1 MGGGL
6 KMLKTPHG
14 LLFFPM
20 TPFNSD
26 QSLNLKALEQH
37 LTLGLESEPG
47 GIFLGCGAG
56 EFHAL
61 SEQEIYE
68 ITDLATSINRGDTPL
83 FIGVG
88 GPIQTAKNIATYA
101 HAHGVDGLLVFP
113 PYMVTASD
121 EGLVR
126 YFQELSTAAQISI
139 IAYNR
144 PGSILSIKVIEKL
157 LEIENL
163 VGIKDGMGDLDSV
176 SEIVKF
182 VTGWE
187 KKNPSQRKISF
198 MNGTPTA
205 ETSALRFREIGITTY
220 SSAVLSF
227 APEISKLFYETLL
240 DQRGEITNA
249 LLDNFFLPLAE
260 IRDEI
265 EGGAVSLMKAG
276 ARIRGFNYGGVRAP
290 LMDFSGDQTIRLTSL
305 VKRGMEIVQSVSKN

>member
-1 MGGGL
+1 MRE
-6 KMLKTPHG
+6 TAQG

-26 QSLNLKALEQH
+26 QSINLKALEQH
-37 LTLGLESEPG
+37 LILGLESNPG

-61 SEQEIYE
+61 SENEIYE
-68 ITDLATSINRGDTPL
+68 ITDLANSVDRGDIPL
-83 FIGVG
+83 YIGAG
-88 GPIQTAKNIATYA
+88 GPIASAKNIASYA
-101 HAHGVDGLLVFP
+101 EAHGVDGLLVFP
-113 PYMVTASD
+113 PYMVTCSE
-121 EGLVR
+121 EGLIR
-126 YFQELSTAAQISI
+126 YFQELTADTQIPI

-144 PGSILSIKVIEKL
+144 PGSLLTIKVIEKL

-163 VGIKDGMGDLDSV
+163 VGIKDGLGNMSV
-176 SEIVKF
+176 VAEMVDFIAAR
-182 VTGWE
+182 E
-187 KKNPSQRKISF
+187 KLNQSTRKISF
-198 MNGTPTA
+198 MNGNPTA
-205 ETSALRFREIGITTY
+205 EITALSFREIGITTY

-227 APEISKLFYETLL
+227 APEISQLFYDSLV
-240 DQRGEITNA
+240 DQRDDITNA
-249 LLDNFFLPLAE
+249 LLNDFYLPLAQ

-305 VKRGMEIVQSVSKN
+305 IKRGMEIVQSTSKN

>member
-1 MGGGL
+1 MRE
-6 KMLKTPHG
+6 TPQG

-26 QSLNLKALEQH
+26 QSINLKALEQH
-37 LTLGLESEPG
+37 LILGLESNPG

-61 SEQEIYE
+61 SENEIYE
-68 ITDLATSINRGDTPL
+68 ITDLANSIDRGDIPL
-83 FIGVG
+83 YIGAG
-88 GPIQTAKNIATYA
+88 GPIQSAKNIASYA
-101 HAHGVDGLLVFP
+101 EAHGVDGLLVFP
-113 PYMVTASD
+113 PYMVTASE
-121 EGLVR
+121 EGLIR
-126 YFQELSTAAQISI
+126 YFQELTADTQIPI

-144 PGSILSIKVIEKL
+144 PGSILTIKVIEKL

-163 VGIKDGMGDLDSV
+163 VGIKDGLGNMSAV
-176 SEIVKF
+176 AEMVYFIAA
-182 VTGWE
+182 WE
-187 KKNPSQRKISF
+187 KLNQSSRKISF
-198 MNGTPTA
+198 MNGNPTA
-205 ETSALRFREIGITTY
+205 EITALSFREIGITTY

-227 APEISKLFYETLL
+227 APEISKLFYDSLV
-240 DQRGEITNA
+240 DQRDDITNA
-249 LLDNFFLPLAE
+249 LLNEFYLPLAQ

-305 VKRGMEIVQSVSKN
+305 IKRGMEIVQSTSKN

>member
-1 MGGGL
+1 L
-6 KMLKTPHG
+6 RETPQG

-26 QSLNLKALEQH
+26 QSINLKALEQH
-37 LTLGLESEPG
+37 LILGLESNPG

-61 SEQEIYE
+61 SENEIYE
-68 ITDLATSINRGDTPL
+68 ITDLANSIDRGDIPL
-83 FIGVG
+83 YIGVG
-88 GPIQTAKNIATYA
+88 GPIQSAKNIASYA
-101 HAHGVDGLLVFP
+101 EAHGVDGLLVFP
-113 PYMVTASD
+113 PYMVTSSE
-121 EGLVR
+121 EGLIR
-126 YFQELSTAAQISI
+126 YFQELTADMQIPI

-144 PGSILSIKVIEKL
+144 PGSILTMKVIEKL

-163 VGIKDGMGDLDSV
+163 VGIKDGMGNMSAV
-176 SEIVKF
+176 AEIVYF
-182 VTGWE
+182 ITAWE
-187 KKNPSQRKISF
+187 KLNQRTRKISF
-198 MNGTPTA
+198 MNGNPTA
-205 ETSALRFREIGITTY
+205 EITALSFREIGITTY

-227 APEISKLFYETLL
+227 APEISKLFYDSLV
-240 DQRGEITNA
+240 DQRDDVTNV
-249 LLDNFFLPLAE
+249 LLNDFYLPLAQ

-305 VKRGMEIVQSVSKN
+305 IKRGMEIVQSTSKN

>member
-1 MGGGL
+1 MRE
-6 KMLKTPHG
+6 TPQG

-26 QSLNLKALEQH
+26 QSINLKALEQH
-37 LTLGLESEPG
+37 LILGLESNPG

-61 SEQEIYE
+61 SENEIYE
-68 ITDLATSINRGDTPL
+68 ITDLANSIDRGDIPL
-83 FIGVG
+83 YIGVG
-88 GPIQTAKNIATYA
+88 GPIQSAKNIASYA
-101 HAHGVDGLLVFP
+101 ETHGVDGLLVFP
-113 PYMVTASD
+113 PYMVTSSE
-121 EGLVR
+121 EGLIR
-126 YFQELSTAAQISI
+126 YFQELTADMQIPI

-144 PGSILSIKVIEKL
+144 PGSILTMKVIEKL

-163 VGIKDGMGDLDSV
+163 VGIKDGMGNMSAV
-176 SEIVKF
+176 AEIVYF
-182 VTGWE
+182 ITAWE
-187 KKNPSQRKISF
+187 KLNQRTRKISF
-198 MNGTPTA
+198 MNGNPTA
-205 ETSALRFREIGITTY
+205 EITALSFREIGITTY

-227 APEISKLFYETLL
+227 APEISKLFYDSLV
-240 DQRGEITNA
+240 DQRDDVTNV
-249 LLDNFFLPLAE
+249 LLNDFYLPLAQ

-305 VKRGMEIVQSVSKN
+305 IKRGMEIVQSTSKN

>member
-1 MGGGL
+1 MRE
-6 KMLKTPHG
+6 TPQG

-26 QSLNLKALEQH
+26 QSINLKALEQH
-37 LTLGLESEPG
+37 LILGLESNPG

-61 SEQEIYE
+61 SENEIYE
-68 ITDLATSINRGDTPL
+68 ITDLANSIDRGDIPL
-83 FIGVG
+83 YIGVG
-88 GPIQTAKNIATYA
+88 GPIQSAKNIASYA
-101 HAHGVDGLLVFP
+101 EAHGVDGLLVFP
-113 PYMVTASD
+113 PYMVTASE
-121 EGLVR
+121 EGLIR
-126 YFQELSTAAQISI
+126 YFQELTVDTQIPI

-144 PGSILSIKVIEKL
+144 PGSILTIKVIEKL

-163 VGIKDGMGDLDSV
+163 VGIKDGLGNMSAV
-176 SEIVKF
+176 AEMVYFIAA
-182 VTGWE
+182 WE
-187 KKNPSQRKISF
+187 KLNQSSRKISF
-198 MNGTPTA
+198 MNGNPTA
-205 ETSALRFREIGITTY
+205 EITALSFREIGITTY

-227 APEISKLFYETLL
+227 APEISKLFYDSLV
-240 DQRGEITNA
+240 DQRDDITNA
-249 LLDNFFLPLAE
+249 LLNEFYLPLAQ

-305 VKRGMEIVQSVSKN
+305 IKRGMEIVQSTSKN

>member
-1 MGGGL
+1 L
-6 KMLKTPHG
+6 RETPQG

-26 QSLNLKALEQH
+26 QSINLKALEQH
-37 LTLGLESEPG
+37 LILGLESNPG

-61 SEQEIYE
+61 SENEIYE
-68 ITDLATSINRGDTPL
+68 ITDLANSIDRGDIPL
-83 FIGVG
+83 YIGVG
-88 GPIQTAKNIATYA
+88 GPIQSAKNIATYA
-101 HAHGVDGLLVFP
+101 EAHGVDGLLVFP
-113 PYMVTASD
+113 PYMVTASE
-121 EGLVR
+121 EGLIR
-126 YFQELSTAAQISI
+126 YFQELTADTQIPI

-163 VGIKDGMGDLDSV
+163 VGIKDGLGNMSAV
-176 SEIVKF
+176 AEMVYFIAA
-182 VTGWE
+182 WE
-187 KKNPSQRKISF
+187 KLNQSSRKISF
-198 MNGTPTA
+198 MNGNPTA
-205 ETSALRFREIGITTY
+205 EITALSFREIGITTY

-227 APEISKLFYETLL
+227 APEISKLFYDSLV
-240 DQRGEITNA
+240 DQRDDITSA
-249 LLDNFFLPLAE
+249 LLNEFYLPLAQ

-305 VKRGMEIVQSVSKN
+305 IKRGMEIVQSTSKN

>member
-1 MGGGL
+1 
-6 KMLKTPHG
+6 MLETPQG

-26 QSLNLKALEQH
+26 QSINLKALEQH
-37 LTLGLESEPG
+37 LILGLESNPG

-61 SEQEIYE
+61 SENEIYE
-68 ITDLATSINRGDTPL
+68 ITDLANSIDRGDIPL
-83 FIGVG
+83 YIGVG
-88 GPIQTAKNIATYA
+88 GPIQSAKNIASYA
-101 HAHGVDGLLVFP
+101 EAHGVDGLLVFP
-113 PYMVTASD
+113 PYMVTASE
-121 EGLVR
+121 EGLIR
-126 YFQELSTAAQISI
+126 YFQELTADTQIPI

-144 PGSILSIKVIEKL
+144 PGSILTIKVIEKL

-163 VGIKDGMGDLDSV
+163 VGIKDGLGNMSAV
-176 SEIVKF
+176 AEMAYFIAA
-182 VTGWE
+182 WE
-187 KKNPSQRKISF
+187 KLNQSSRKISL
-198 MNGTPTA
+198 MNGNPTA
-205 ETSALRFREIGITTY
+205 EITALSFREIGITTY

-227 APEISKLFYETLL
+227 APEISKLFYDSLV
-240 DQRGEITNA
+240 DQRDDITNA
-249 LLDNFFLPLAE
+249 LLNDFYLPLAQ

-305 VKRGMEIVQSVSKN
+305 IKRGMEIVQSTSKN

>member
-1 MGGGL
+1 MRE
-6 KMLKTPHG
+6 TPQG

-26 QSLNLKALEQH
+26 QSINLKALEQH
-37 LTLGLESEPG
+37 LILGLESNPG

-61 SEQEIYE
+61 SENEIYE
-68 ITDLATSINRGDTPL
+68 ITDLANSIDRGDIPL
-83 FIGVG
+83 YIGVG
-88 GPIQTAKNIATYA
+88 GPIQSAKNIASYA
-101 HAHGVDGLLVFP
+101 EAHGVDGLLVFP
-113 PYMVTASD
+113 PYMVTSSE
-121 EGLVR
+121 EGLIR
-126 YFQELSTAAQISI
+126 YFQDLTADMQIPI

-144 PGSILSIKVIEKL
+144 PGSILTMKVIEKL

-163 VGIKDGMGDLDSV
+163 VGIKDGMGNMSAV
-176 SEIVKF
+176 AEIVYF
-182 VTGWE
+182 ITAWE
-187 KKNPSQRKISF
+187 KLNQRTRKISF
-198 MNGTPTA
+198 MNGNPTA
-205 ETSALRFREIGITTY
+205 EITALSFREIGITTY

-227 APEISKLFYETLL
+227 APEISKLFYDSLV
-240 DQRGEITNA
+240 DQRDDVTNV
-249 LLDNFFLPLAE
+249 LLNDFYLPLAQ

-305 VKRGMEIVQSVSKN
+305 IKRGMEIVQSTSKN

>member
-1 MGGGL
+1 MRE
-6 KMLKTPHG
+6 TPQG

-26 QSLNLKALEQH
+26 QSINLKALEQH
-37 LTLGLESEPG
+37 LILGLESNPG

-61 SEQEIYE
+61 SENEIYE
-68 ITDLATSINRGDTPL
+68 ITDLANSIDRGDIPL
-83 FIGVG
+83 YIGAG
-88 GPIQTAKNIATYA
+88 GPIQSAKNIASYA
-101 HAHGVDGLLVFP
+101 EAHGVDGLLVFP
-113 PYMVTASD
+113 PYMVTSSE
-121 EGLVR
+121 EGLIR
-126 YFQELSTAAQISI
+126 YFQELTDDMQIPI

-144 PGSILSIKVIEKL
+144 PGSILTMKVIEKL

-163 VGIKDGMGDLDSV
+163 VGIKDGQGNMSAV
-176 SEIVKF
+176 AEMVYFI
-182 VTGWE
+182 TAWE
-187 KKNPSQRKISF
+187 KLNQSTRKISF
-198 MNGTPTA
+198 MNGNPTA
-205 ETSALRFREIGITTY
+205 EITALSFREIGITTY

-227 APEISKLFYETLL
+227 VPEISKIFYDSLV
-240 DQRGEITNA
+240 DQRDDVTNA
-249 LLDNFFLPLAE
+249 LLNDFYLPLAQ

-305 VKRGMEIVQSVSKN
+305 IKRGMEIVQSTSKN

>member
-1 MGGGL
+1 MRE
-6 KMLKTPHG
+6 TPQG

-26 QSLNLKALEQH
+26 QSINLKALEQH
-37 LTLGLESEPG
+37 LILGLESNPG

-61 SEQEIYE
+61 SENEIYE
-68 ITDLATSINRGDTPL
+68 ITDLANSIDRGDIPL
-83 FIGVG
+83 YIGVG
-88 GPIQTAKNIATYA
+88 GPIQSAKNIASYA
-101 HAHGVDGLLVFP
+101 EAHGVDGLLVFP
-113 PYMVTASD
+113 PYMVTSSE
-121 EGLVR
+121 EGLIR
-126 YFQELSTAAQISI
+126 YFQELTADMQIPI

-144 PGSILSIKVIEKL
+144 PGSILTMKVIEKL

-163 VGIKDGMGDLDSV
+163 VGIKDGMGNMSAV
-176 SEIVKF
+176 AEIVYF
-182 VTGWE
+182 ITAWE
-187 KKNPSQRKISF
+187 KLNQRTRKISF
-198 MNGTPTA
+198 MNGNPTA
-205 ETSALRFREIGITTY
+205 EITALSFREIGITTY

-227 APEISKLFYETLL
+227 APEISKLFYDSLV
-240 DQRGEITNA
+240 DQRDDITNA
-249 LLDNFFLPLAE
+249 LLNEFYLPLAQ

-305 VKRGMEIVQSVSKN
+305 IKRGMEIVQSTSKN